1 MIQDCKFEGLIL
13 RSQLLHILSTR
24 YSEDGSE
31 PSSLWYKV
39 TVGSLEE
46 VSVDGEPVL
55 PCFTGTKVL
64 AYWYKSTN
72 TDT

>member
-1 MIQDCKFEGLIL
+1 MLQDCKFEGLIL

-31 PSSLWYKV
+31 PSSLWHKV

-55 PCFTGTKVL
+55 PL
-64 AYWYKSTN
+64 LYWYKSTCLLVQKYKY
-72 TDT
+72 